1 MYICVKL
8 TLGYLNPVP
17 CPLLPTSIYICGMT
31 IAPRVH
37 GGQGFFIISI
47 FCCKNKVRW
56 EKCNP
61 ITWFVVAVMIL
72 IGAIPMAS
80 GLDYSKWFM
89 VQRKL
94 QLSQL
99 AISKTTTKVCPCISS
114 SILYEY
120 LPCPCKKLGISH
132 KFLCELSLYQNVNV
146 WV

>member
-1 MYICVKL
+1 MGAGLITYNLLFIAILKCIRLLVLFWIFSRTWNVMTNIAIANKLRKYIVIIERK
-8 TLGYLNPVP
+8 NKFK
-17 CPLLPTSIYICGMT
+17 
-31 IAPRVH
+31 
-37 GGQGFFIISI
+37 FFFFISI
-47 FCCKNKVRW
+47 FCCKKKVRW
-56 EKCNP
+56 EKFNP

-114 SILYEY
+114 LLMLILEE
-120 LPCPCKKLGISH
+120 S
-132 KFLCELSLYQNVNV
+132 QQ
-146 WV
+146 